1 MRNKLALVA
10 FATVV
15 ALSLLAFPSRAF
27 AQSTSYT
34 RVLWV
39 APGGSD
45 TADGSQSRPFR
56 TVAKAL
62 SLVKPGE
69 AIYLASGTYSER
81 LRLEE
86 RGGSSTRPLTLRAA
100 PGATP
105 VLRGGTGSSTSMIDV
120 RGAYWHIDGL
130 TVDAAG
136 DRAFAALWRGS
147 GARYGVL
154 RNSKLKNGTSGA
166 GVNVAEYASD
176 VLIEDN
182 EIHNFQKAGGGDSH
196 GLILQTTARNVVARR
211 NNIHHNSG
219 DAVQCLGPEGGAT
232 ISGTPFDNLL
242 LEDNELHENRE
253 NGVDIKTCSRV
264 VLRGNHIWGHKRSST
279 SGGEGVVVH
288 MSARD
293 VTLEDN
299 VLRGNG
305 RAVNV
310 GGVRVGAPPTRVVL
324 RRNLVIDG
332 YSADGNDGV
341 GFRVDTSS
349 DVKVQ
354 HNTFWNVPGACLYFG
369 HGGSGPTQGLDARN
383 NVMANCGLAL
393 RVGPDRSGAVLN
405 NNLYSRAGAAA
416 RFRLNGVDMSFEQ
429 WKSRSGLDGRSVER
443 APSFTNTYLEDFTPA
458 QGSPA
463 RDTGVALG
471 LPFCGTAPDLG
482 AREAGC
488 TGAQA
493 SVDF

>member
-1 MRNKLALVA
+1 MRNRLTLMA
-10 FATVV
+10 FASVI
-15 ALSLLAFPSRAF
+15 ALSLLAFPVRAF
-27 AQSTSYT
+27 AQSSTFT

-45 TADGSQSRPFR
+45 TADGAQSRPLR

-69 AIYLASGTYSER
+69 AVYLASGTYYER

-105 VLRGGTGSSTSMIDV
+105 VLRGGTGSSTPLIEV

-136 DRAFAALWRGS
+136 DRAFAALWRGQ
-147 GARYGVL
+147 GAHHGVL
-154 RNSKLKNGTSGA
+154 RNSKLRNGTSGA

-182 EIHNFQKAGGGDSH
+182 EIHHFLKAGGGDSH

-211 NNIHHNSG
+211 NDIHHNSG
-219 DAVQCLGPEGGAT
+219 DSVQCLGPEGGAT

-264 VLRGNHIWGHKRSST
+264 VLRGNHIWGHKRSTT

-324 RRNLVIDG
+324 RRNLVLDG
-332 YSADGNDGV
+332 YNADGNDGV
-341 GFRVDTSS
+341 GFRVDTST
-349 DVKVQ
+349 DVKVH

-369 HGGSGPTQGLDARN
+369 NGGSGPSQGLEARN

-393 RVGPDRSGAVLN
+393 RAGPGRSGAVVN
-405 NNLYSRAGAAA
+405 NNLYSRGTGTA
-416 RFRLNGVDMSFEQ
+416 RFRLEGVDLSLDQ
-429 WKSRSGLDGRSVER
+429 WKSRTGLDGRSLER
-443 APSFTNTYLEDFTPA
+443 APAFTNPYLEDFTPA

-471 LPFCGTAPDLG
+471 LPYCGTAPDLG
-482 AREAGC
+482 AREGGC
-488 TGAQA
+488 T
-493 SVDF
+493 